1 MPTQHTSTKGE
12 RRRHIRIPGPLTAS
26 RVGYDEA
33 VIKIVD
39 LSEGGCFIESADGH
53 PELGRPIDLKI
64 SFPSGHTVVVQGE
77 TLYARP
83 GGYAVLF
90 NRMSKAT
97 YLQLE
102 HAVASVR
109 RLVR

>member
-1 MPTQHTSTKGE
+1 MPTQHSSTKGE
-12 RRRHIRIPGPLTAS
+12 RRRHIRIPGPLTAA
-26 RVGYDEA
+26 RVGDDEA
-33 VIKIVD
+33 PVQIVD
-39 LSEGGCFIESADGH
+39 LSEGGCFIESGDGH
-53 PELGRPIDLKI
+53 PELGRPIELKI

-97 YLQLE
+97 YLELE
-102 HAVASVR
+102 RAVASVR
-109 RLVR
+109 KLKR